1 MGLGI
6 RSKIRKLKSISIT
19 QYIYYNYIAKNVIR
33 DKGCYIIPLRG
44 TRIDMA
50 KSARIELHG
59 TMTFNINKRRGSNAE
74 CLVLLRDDARLTV
87 NGPVNLYYGT
97 TLEVHKGGNLTI
109 GSMSVNTASV
119 IICAH
124 KMTIGQRV
132 RMARNVF
139 VFDSDHHPIYNE
151 EGKRI
156 NEAREVV
163 IEDDVW
169 LGLKT
174 TVLKGTTIHAGTVVS
189 ANSLVSGN
197 IPGGVIVA
205 TMPAR
210 PVMKGID
217 YRGVR

>member
-1 MGLGI
+1 MRLGI
-6 RSKIRKLKSISIT
+6 KNKIKKLFSISIS
-19 QYIYYNYIAKNVIR
+19 QYIYYNYIARNVKR
-33 DKGCYIIPLRG
+33 DKGCKIIPLRG

-50 KSARIELHG
+50 RSAKIELHG
-59 TMTFNINKRRGSNAE
+59 TITFNINKRRGSNAE
-74 CLVLLRDDARLTV
+74 CLVLLRDDAKLTI
-87 NGPVNLYYGT
+87 NGPVNMYYGT
-97 TLEVHKGGNLTI
+97 TLEIHKGGNLTI
-109 GSMSVNTASV
+109 GSMNANTASV
-119 IICAH
+119 IVCAH

-156 NEAREVV
+156 NEAKEVF

-174 TVLKGTTIHAGTVVS
+174 TVMKGTTIHAGTVIS

-205 TMPAR
+205 SMSAR

-217 YRGVR
+217 YRGGH